1 METRM
6 SSNNFNSLLEF
17 AIEQE
22 QAAVDFYTELACKV
36 KEAHVRDTLLDFAE
50 QERGHKVKLQ
60 AVRCRPDVPLL
71 SSKVTDL
78 QIGDYLVEVEPT
90 PDLSFQGALI
100 IAMKKEKA
108 AFRMYKDLAAYS
120 DDPALRDVFLFLAQQ
135 EANHKL
141 SFELEYD
148 DLILREN

>member
-1 METRM
+1 M
-6 SSNNFNSLLEF
+6 SSNNFNTLLEF

-22 QAAVDFYTELACKV
+22 QAAVDFYTELASKV
-36 KEAHVRDTLLDFAE
+36 KETHVRDTLLEFAE
-50 QERGHKVKLQ
+50 QERRHKIKLQ
-60 AVRCRPDVPLL
+60 AVRSRPDVPKA
-71 SSKVTDL
+71 SGKTTDL
-78 QIGDYLVEVEPT
+78 QISDYLVEVDPT

-108 AFRMYKDLAAYS
+108 AYRMYKDLASYS
-120 DDPALRDVFLFLAQQ
+120 DDPDLRDAFLFLAQE

-148 DLILREN
+148 QIILQEN

>member
-1 METRM
+1 MPKDDFK
-6 SSNNFNSLLEF
+6 NLVDF

-22 QAAVDFYTELACKV
+22 QAAVDFYAALAGKV

-50 QERGHKVKLQ
+50 QERRHKVKLLGL
-60 AVRCRPDVPLL
+60 RDRPALPKA
-71 SSKVTDL
+71 SGKTTDL
-78 QIGDYLVEVEPT
+78 QISDYLVEVEPT
-90 PDLSFQGALI
+90 PELSFQGALI

-108 AFRMYKDLAAYS
+108 AYRMYRDLAAYS
-120 DDPALRDVFLFLAQQ
+120 DDPDLRDAFLFLAQE

-148 DLILREN
+148 QIILQEN

>member
-1 METRM
+1 MA
-6 SSNNFNSLLEF
+6 NDNFNELIDF

-22 QAAVDFYTELACKV
+22 QAAVDFYTELAARV

-50 QERGHKVKLQ
+50 QERRHKVKLQ
-60 AVRCRPDVPLL
+60 GVRARTAAPKP
-71 SSKVTDL
+71 SGKITDL
-78 QIGDYLVEVEPT
+78 KIGDYLVDVEPT

-108 AFRMYKDLAAYS
+108 AYRMYRDLASYT
-120 DDPALRDVFLFLAQQ
+120 DDPDLRDVFLFLAQE

-141 SFELEYD
+141 SFELAYD
-148 DLILREN
+148 DIILQEN